1 VATVTEL
8 PLHDALGLTVPGWL
22 NRTEKPGYPLFSQSP
37 SRENHRLAL
46 ARPVRVRSKPNLA
59 IVAVTRMCCG
69 AASGGKDP
77 SSQVEAPKPAF
88 LREPKTSTRRIHL
101 YHGQLKYHKDTRI
114 VNQKSFRIQAFN

>member
-1 VATVTEL
+1 MATVTEL

-69 AASGGKDP
+69 AASGGKAP
-77 SSQVEAPKPAF
+77 VHRLKHPIPRSCASQKRQPAGF
-88 LREPKTSTRRIHL
+88 ICTM
-101 YHGQLKYHKDTRI
+101 G
-114 VNQKSFRIQAFN
+114 N